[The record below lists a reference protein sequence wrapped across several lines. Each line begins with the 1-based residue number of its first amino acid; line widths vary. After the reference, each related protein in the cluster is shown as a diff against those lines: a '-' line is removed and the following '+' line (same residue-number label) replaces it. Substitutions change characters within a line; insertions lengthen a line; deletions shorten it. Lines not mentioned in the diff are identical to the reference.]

1 MNPLNTSVYDL
12 FYHLNTLNGLLFTLD
27 GQLTSFEKLYRES
40 IAEAS
45 FDISTIF
52 SGSSLAIRDLTEWPQ
67 SGFAIYYPS
76 GVFSSKGEEY
86 FKLIR
91 VLLARESSWTVSQAY
106 EAFESF
112 LKDVS
117 AALLLENKMLAE
129 PKKVEKFESNK
140 RSNNLT
146 KTNIAFWRGY
156 IDYNYK
162 TNTDRLKFLRK
173 ICPDISIVE
182 TKNNR
187 AINLTEWF
195 SVVEELRHS
204 ATHSNFIIY
213 TKRMT
218 NWSKTKREIL
228 QRYFSGINT
237 DEGYQLDITI
247 KNATFCLELFSE
259 YSFQIYKFLSIS
271 KGYDWNILQ
280 KKKE

>member
-213 TKRMT
+213 NKRMT

>member
-129 PKKVEKFESNK
+129 PKKVEKFESDK

-173 ICPDISIVE
+173 ICSDISIVE

>member
-12 FYHLNTLNGLLFTLD
+12 FYHLNTLNGLLFTLE

-45 FDISTIF
+45 IDISAIF

-67 SGFAIYYPS
+67 NGFAIYYPS

-86 FKLIR
+86 FKIIR
-91 VLLARESSWTVSQAY
+91 FLLARESSWTVSQAY
-106 EAFESF
+106 EAFERF
-112 LKDVS
+112 LKDIS
-117 AALLLENKMLAE
+117 AALLLENKGLAE
-129 PKKVEKFESNK
+129 PKKLEKFESDK

-146 KTNIAFWRGY
+146 ETNIAFWRGY

-162 TNTDRLKFLRK
+162 TNTDKLKFLRE
-173 ICPDISIVE
+173 ICPDISMAE
-182 TKNNR
+182 MKNNR

-213 TKRMT
+213 AKRMT
-218 NWSKTKREIL
+218 NWSKPKREIL
-228 QRYFSGINT
+228 QRHFSGIKIE
-237 DEGYQLDITI
+237 EGYQLDTTI